1 MAMQRRAII
10 KAEQI
15 ARMVVK
21 GMAGTKIAI
30 ELGMSYDGVTRIL
43 RNPDYLRIE
52 AEVRS
57 GVIGKMDAR
66 LDRRAEMGEEVE
78 EAVPAALAVLLDAVK
93 KKRDLKAAL
102 ELLDRDPQRQFAK
115 SKPAA
120 VAGATFGDKQHSSL
134 PSDALDQ
141 AIKDADLTHNILK
154 QNPQQTTKPAEA

>member
-1 MAMQRRAII
+1 MQRRALI

-21 GMAGTKIAI
+21 GMKGTQIAL

-52 AEVRS
+52 EQVRS

-78 EAVPAALAVLLDAVK
+78 EAVPEALAVLLDAVK

-115 SKPAA
+115 SKPAN
-120 VAGATFGDKQHSSL
+120 AGATPFDQKQHSSL

-154 QNPQQTTKPAEA
+154 SNPQQPTKPAEA